1 LSLPEEVR
9 NANIKP
15 RIQVPASIP
24 SGRWKKDANGEW
36 GFDTSDNE
44 DVKKEEDDSN
54 SDCDEKADQKTI
66 HYERVSAFSP
76 FNLSLIISNFI
87 FSK

>member
-36 GFDTSDNE
+36 GFDISDNDE
-44 DVKKEEDDSN
+44 GKKDDSDDD
-54 SDCDEKADQKTI
+54 SDCDEKDDQQTI
-66 HYERVSAFSP
+66 HCARVGSI
-76 FNLSLIISNFI
+76 LSDCLF
-87 FSK
+87 KL